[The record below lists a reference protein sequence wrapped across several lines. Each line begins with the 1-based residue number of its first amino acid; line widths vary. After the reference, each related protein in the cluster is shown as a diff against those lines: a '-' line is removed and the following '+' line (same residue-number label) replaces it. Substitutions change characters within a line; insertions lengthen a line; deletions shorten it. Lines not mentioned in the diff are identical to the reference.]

1 MMLGLLLIGLLK
13 MRVIRKIKLL
23 KMVIMIDCV
32 GAHIPTLYQLA
43 NHVNASFKIRATV
56 ATYGVYN
63 LEQLKAPSD
72 TTRKMITLSINREK
86 YRAASPV
93 HDVDS
98 TVVNPA
104 FDTSFL
110 LTWCVYG

>member
-1 MMLGLLLIGLLK
+1 MYEMLLIGLSR
-13 MRVIRKIKLL
+13 MRVIGKVEPL
-23 KMVIMIDCV
+23 KMALMDDSSDLHL
-32 GAHIPTLYQLA
+32 ATLFTLA
-43 NHVNASFKIRATV
+43 NPVNASFKIRATV

-110 LTWCVYG
+110 LTWRSEE